1 MSNLIKVVGVRV
13 TSSLYSQIKEVSRAR
28 GEDVSDFV
36 RRAILKEL
44 ATLNL
49 LSLDQMK
56 ALGMEVSY
64 QQKQNGET
72 HP

>member
-1 MSNLIKVVGVRV
+1 MTEN
-13 TSSLYSQIKEVSRAR
+13 LYSQLKVVSGAR

-49 LSLDQMK
+49 LPLDQMK
-56 ALGMEVSY
+56 ALGMVVKDC
-64 QQKQNGET
+64 QKQNGES
-72 HP
+72 PP